1 MLPRALQMIMR
12 QVEEDVERFAK
23 TNEKIA
29 SHTTLLALNATIEAA
44 RAGEMGKGFAV
55 VASEVKSL
63 SQQTTSNS
71 KDFREVVMARI
82 RQGMGYSDRI
92 VETME
97 GVRLVEMAQTLVQ
110 LIVRNLFER
119 TADVRWWATDDAFVK
134 CLEDASP
141 EVAEYAVKRLGV
153 INKLY
158 TIYSNLVLTDM
169 EGKILAVSRPDRYPT
184 LIGASAANE
193 RWFKET
199 LKTRSGEE
207 YIVDDVHD
215 SALHNGEP
223 SAVYAASVRKGG
235 DLNGQMI
242 GVMGVFFDWG
252 EQSRVI
258 VQDEPTL
265 DKAEWERTR
274 VLLLDSKNKII
285 ASSDGKNIYES
296 FSLDMKGQTRGSFFD
311 SSGSIVAFAKTLGYM
326 EYNGLG
332 WSCVIIQKPVPQEDI
347 EKMISEANDNSG
359 RKGK

>member
-1 MLPRALQMIMR
+1 MLPRALQLIMR

-63 SQQTTSNS
+63 SQQTTNNS

-82 RQGMGYSDRI
+82 RQGLGYSDQI
-92 VETME
+92 VETLE

-134 CLEDASP
+134 CLEEKTP
-141 EVAEYAVKRLGV
+141 EAAEYAVKRLGV
-153 INKLY
+153 INQLY
-158 TIYSNLVLTDM
+158 TIYSNLVLTDLT
-169 EGKILAVSRPDRYPT
+169 GKIVAVSRPSRYPT
-184 LIGASAANE
+184 LIGASASNE

-199 LKTRSGEE
+199 MKTRSGEE

-215 SALHNGEP
+215 SPLHNGEP

-235 DLNGQMI
+235 DLHGELI

-258 VQDEPTL
+258 VQDEPTI
-265 DKAEWERTR
+265 DKTEWPRTR

-285 ASSDGKNIYES
+285 ASSDGKNIYET
-296 FSLDMKGQTRGSFFD
+296 FTIDMKGQTRGSFLD
-311 SSGSIVAFAKTLGYM
+311 AEGAIVAFAKTLGYM
-326 EYNGLG
+326 EYDGLG

-347 EKMISEANDNSG
+347 EKLIGEANDNTS
-359 RKGK
+359 KKK